1 MFLTIFGIIIIAIT
15 TSLLLCQL
23 SICCAICA
31 GVQPGLAKRYTVP
44 QLTNSFGF
52 KTAECTNGHFY

>member
-1 MFLTIFGIIIIAIT
+1 MFLTIFGIIIIGIT

-31 GVQPGLAKRYTVP
+31 GVAVP